1 MKKKVCFYLN
11 VLLVG
16 GIEKVLLEL
25 LKNIDYDKYEVSLL
39 IAYKLG
45 EVEKLKEEIP
55 KNIEIKYL
63 LTEEFLVKGKR
74 KKVLGELGKTEKIL
88 DESIS
93 FLRKSIII
101 KKNFRIYQG

>member
-25 LKNIDYDKYEVSLL
+25 LKNIDHDKYEVSLL

-45 EVEKLKEEIP
+45 EVEKL
-55 KNIEIKYL
+55 
-63 LTEEFLVKGKR
+63 R
-74 KKVLGELGKTEKIL
+74 KKFLKTLKLNI
-88 DESIS
+88 
-93 FLRKSIII
+93 F
-101 KKNFRIYQG
+101 